1 MTDLDWCEG
10 PSVSNSVTRAIVRS
24 GRQFAPRLAAG
35 LLVAALVGQGGTERS
50 TGEDAAAEGT
60 ESGQVAAEKSAQAS
74 TNKPKYTTTTACGRV
89 VWMAEALNRRFGIKS
104 DVAAA
109 QRLAAVET
117 PTGRLIPIVEDV
129 RGTSFRLDPRLVGV
143 DMELLVR
150 RYEGSPMVQVIRIYR
165 LKKSGKFEIDYWC
178 DICAISMLQLKPCDC
193 CQGPIELRERRTSDS
208 AADPSYLSP
217 SSCRRRPIAPHCG
230 NSPC

>member
-1 MTDLDWCEG
+1 MN
-10 PSVSNSVTRAIVRS
+10 NSTTRAIVRS
-24 GRQFAPRLAAG
+24 GRQFAPWLAAG
-35 LLVAALVGQGGTERS
+35 LLAAALVGLGGSERS
-50 TGEDAAAEGT
+50 AGEEGAGKDGAAEGT
-60 ESGQVAAEKSAQAS
+60 KSGKVAAETSTPAP
-74 TNKPKYTTTTACGRV
+74 TNKPKYATTTVRGRV

-104 DVAAA
+104 EMAAA

-165 LKKSGKFEIDYWC
+165 LKKAGKFELDYWC

-193 CQGPIELRERRTSDS
+193 CQGVIELRERRASDS
-208 AADPSYLSP
+208 AAD
-217 SSCRRRPIAPHCG
+217 RVK
-230 NSPC
+230 